1 MTHTGILKTRF
12 RVLKNGITLE
22 GIEPCD
28 KTFLSCVAL
37 HNMILK
43 ADQQKDE
50 VAEEEDYDDGT
61 SEEGDD
67 ALSTDDEANDTNLQ
81 RVNTDLLQ
89 ELKPFADNDGVIY
102 VRKLSLKYFKSKL
115 IEHHSIQHQM
125 GKLIWPSTNG
135 LPPPANII
143 EHS

>member
-1 MTHTGILKTRF
+1 
-12 RVLKNGITLE
+12 
-22 GIEPCD
+22 
-28 KTFLSCVAL
+28 
-37 HNMILK
+37 
-43 ADQQKDE
+43 
-50 VAEEEDYDDGT
+50 
-61 SEEGDD
+61 
-67 ALSTDDEANDTNLQ
+67 LSTDDEANDTNLQ